1 MNIFKYAFIINDKM
15 KKNFFYTLIC
25 LLTLSCTTVLE
36 GTYTWDE
43 FIEERSGN
51 GDFFFAEATAPDGSV
66 SFGSSN
72 DSQWG
77 ANNMAT
83 RHCSENSG
91 KICRITQTRT
101 LPRKGNL
108 LGIF

>member
-1 MNIFKYAFIINDKM
+1 MIDQLYQDQHEKLFS
-15 KKNFFYTLIC
+15 
-25 LLTLSCTTVLE
+25 LTFEDENYQQRTSVLE
-36 GTYTWDE
+36 ETYTWDE
-43 FIEERSGN
+43 FIQERSAN
-51 GDFFFAEATAPDGSV
+51 GDFFFAEATSPDGSV

-77 ANNMAT
+77 ASNMAT

-91 KICRITQTRT
+91 KICRVTKTKA

>member
-1 MNIFKYAFIINDKM
+1 MYDKM
-15 KKNFFYTLIC
+15 KKNFFITLIYI
-25 LLTLSCTTVLE
+25 LTLSCTTVLE
-36 GTYTWDE
+36 GSYTWDE
-43 FIEERSGN
+43 FIQERSSN
-51 GDFFFAEATAPDGSV
+51 GDFFFAEATSPDGTV

-77 ANNMAT
+77 ANTMAT

-91 KICRITQTRT
+91 KICRITRTST

>member
-1 MNIFKYAFIINDKM
+1 MHNKM

-25 LLTLSCTTVLE
+25 FLTLSCTTVLE
-36 GTYTWDE
+36 GSYTWDE
-43 FIEERSGN
+43 FIQERSAN

-91 KICRITQTRT
+91 KICRITQTKA
-101 LPRKGNL
+101 LPRKGKL
-108 LGIF
+108 LGVF

>member
-1 MNIFKYAFIINDKM
+1 M
-15 KKNFFYTLIC
+15 KKFSLYTLIC
-25 LLTLSCTTVLE
+25 VLTFSCTTVLE
-36 GTYTWDE
+36 GSYTWDE
-43 FIEERSGN
+43 FIQERSAN
-51 GDFFFAEATAPDGSV
+51 GDFFFAEATSPDGSV

-91 KICRITQTRT
+91 KICRITQTKT
-101 LPRKGNL
+101 LPRKGTL

>member
-1 MNIFKYAFIINDKM
+1 MRLNLENIIDFLKSAQEYLFPYKKITNKFGKISSEEDLQKFIQ
-15 KKNFFYTLIC
+15 
-25 LLTLSCTTVLE
+25 
-36 GTYTWDE
+36 
-43 FIEERSGN
+43 ERSAN
-51 GDFFFAEATAPDGSV
+51 GDFFFAEATAPDGTV

-77 ANNMAT
+77 ADNMAT
-83 RHCSENSG
+83 RHCSEKSG
-91 KICRITQTRT
+91 KICRITQTKA